1 MINDKFSATVTFF
14 SMFNTIGSR
23 GRHD

>member
-14 SMFNTIGSR
+14 SMFNTISSR